1 MQAAMNRRVQTTGN
15 QGANG
20 RFAMEIG
27 EPETER
33 EIEIFPLEEP
43 VPDAVP
49 VEVPA
54 EELEPA

>member
-1 MQAAMNRRVQTTGN
+1 MNRRLQTTGN
-15 QGANG
+15 QDANG

-43 VPDAVP
+43 VPEAVP